1 MNPFDLQRDA
11 FGRWALEMP
20 DGTRYC
26 PVTALRAYPVSAPDA
41 GVALMDADGHEIVWI
56 DELAQLDAP
65 LRAKLLQALT
75 EREFLPEILQLTEV
89 SSFATP
95 STWSVV
101 TDRGVTQFLLK
112 GEEDIRRLGE
122 GTTSEVF
129 LCHDDFHD
137 RQVAVKRVRG
147 MRLMGPVWKQAKA
160 RAGKP
165 VPTAQSSANASS
177 SDTVAK
183 TQENQA

>member
-11 FGRWALEMP
+11 FGRWVLQLP
-20 DGTRYC
+20 DGTRHV
-26 PVTALRAYPVSAPDA
+26 PVTALRAYPVSAPDE

-112 GEEDIRRLGE
+112 GEEDIRRLT
-122 GTTSEVF
+122 GTVLLINDANGVQFMIRDLAGMDKHSRKLLDRF
-129 LCHDDFHD
+129 L
-137 RQVAVKRVRG
+137 
-147 MRLMGPVWKQAKA
+147 
-160 RAGKP
+160 
-165 VPTAQSSANASS
+165 
-177 SDTVAK
+177 
-183 TQENQA
+183 